1 MTDGTS
7 LSVVVVCRDQDM
19 LLADTVASVRTHC
32 PGPADIVVVDDGSID
47 QTAAVAA
54 RLRVRCFH
62 QAPRGRRAALAVG
75 LDLARG
81 DLVLFLTA
89 GDQLL
94 GPGLARSLALLAGHP
109 QAAFAA
115 GPLQPAGLSAILF
128 RRAALRSAGGL
139 PADLE
144 GPHEQAAAAALCIGR
159 PRLHHDAAVVLP
171 GPGPVIGEPAGMRLW
186 DEPSPAAT
194 WQPLS

>member
-19 LLADTVASVRTHC
+19 LLADTVASVRAHC
-32 PGPADIVVVDDGSID
+32 PGATDIVVVDDGSID

-62 QAPRGRRAALAVG
+62 QGPRGRRAALAVG

-94 GPGLARSLALLAGHP
+94 GPGLSRSLALLAGHP
-109 QAAFAA
+109 EAAFAA

-128 RRAALRSAGGL
+128 RSAALRSAGGL

-144 GPHEQAAAAALCIGR
+144 GPHDQAAAGALCLGR
-159 PRLHHDAAVVLP
+159 LRLHHDAAVVLP
-171 GPGPVIGEPAGMRLW
+171 GPGRVRAESAAMRPW
-186 DEPSPAAT
+186 DESSSART